1 MQFPIIDIVFVCA
14 VGDLGAESG
23 DSGGKL
29 SFIRPD
35 MFQARTTM

>member
-14 VGDLGAESG
+14 MGAESG